1 MITFAT
7 PNHHW
12 NYFLAIEKDL
22 DTVSKYIEFCD
33 DNLKTYSIAL
43 THILLSASSEV
54 DVVMKQLCAL
64 IDESNKIKNI
74 DQYRM
79 VIKDKLPRFIYEEV
93 KISRVGMVLKP
104 WDNWLGD
111 VNPDWGKSHTDVKH
125 QRNVYFKEANLKNTL
140 NAVGSLLISIIYYY
154 KYAFSK
160 ETGQE
165 ITFKDTTRQLE
176 PKSILMEMNSTY
188 YYDTIIV

>member
-1 MITFAT
+1 MITFTT
-7 PNHHW
+7 PKHHW

-22 DTVSKYIEFCD
+22 ENISKYIEFCD

-64 IDESNKIKNI
+64 VDESNKTKNI

-79 VIKDKLPRFIYEEV
+79 VIKDKLPIFIYEEV
-93 KISRVGMVLKP
+93 KISRFGTVLKP

-111 VNPDWGKSHTDVKH
+111 VNPDWWKSHTDVKH
-125 QRNVYFKEANLKNTL
+125 QRNDYFKEANLKNTL
-140 NAVGSLLISIIYYY
+140 NAVGGLLISIIYYY
-154 KYAFSK
+154 KFAFSK

-165 ITFKDTTRQLE
+165 VTFKDTTRQLE
-176 PKSILMEMNSTY
+176 PKSILMGMNSTY